1 MPPPGFCAAS
11 SSHALCDQEQATQVP
26 ATYFLQ
32 NERAGLDSQIPSS
45 PRTPGSYIE
54 YLLCACS
61 WMSVMSS
68 AQAKAPGLVF
78 APFPVRFLSPNVPF
92 AGPPIFNT
100 GPIDGSEKEC
110 PVQLRGYLSPPSKRS
125 QARSV
130 CELCVFR
137 ACCCQAVWNP
147 QHLHVS
153 FLGPFPPFPR
163 RTLGSHLHLKCSC
176 WGPAEGSPVDR
187 TSPCLVSLP

>member
-32 NERAGLDSQIPSS
+32 NERTGLDSRIPSS

-54 YLLCACS
+54 YPICACS
-61 WMSVMSS
+61 WMSVMSP

-78 APFPVRFLSPNVPF
+78 APFPERFLSPNVPF
-92 AGPPIFNT
+92 AGPPIFKT

-110 PVQLRGYLSPPSKRS
+110 PV
-125 QARSV
+125 
-130 CELCVFR
+130 
-137 ACCCQAVWNP
+137 
-147 QHLHVS
+147 
-153 FLGPFPPFPR
+153 
-163 RTLGSHLHLKCSC
+163 
-176 WGPAEGSPVDR
+176 
-187 TSPCLVSLP
+187 